1 MFASPGSATRSTNAA
16 KPATTALGGYR
27 DPKPMV
33 FSGLYPIDG
42 SDYPDLRDALDKLK
56 LNDAALVYE
65 PETSAALGFGFRIG
79 FLGMLHLEIVRER
92 LEREFDLDLISTLP
106 NVVYDV
112 TLDDGTVLTV
122 ANPSEF
128 PYGKVDLGDR
138 AGGAGDRPGAER
150 VHRRDHGA
158 VPAEARLAARHG
170 LLSEERVEMR
180 YTLPLAEIV
189 FDFFDQLKSR
199 TRGYASLDYEP
210 DGDQVADLVK
220 VDIML
225 QGETV
230 DAFSSIVHKDKAY
243 AYGVMMAGKL
253 KDLIPRQQFEV
264 PIQAAIGSRIIAREN
279 IRAIREDVL
288 AKCYGGDISRK
299 RKLLEKQKAGKKR
312 MKNIGTVEVPPEAFI
327 AALSSDGHAA
337 EASLKRL
344 GTDRIDL
351 YYAHQDDDSQTQE
364 AVLEAFGKLVDAGK
378 VRVIGASNFHAA
390 RLKSAVEAA
399 KTSDLP
405 RYHVLQPEYNL
416 VSRTKFEGE
425 LQDYCVTENIGVLP
439 YYGLA
444 SGFLTGKYR
453 TKDDLGQSVRGGR
466 MGELLEGTGKAVL
479 DAMDSVVEATGA
491 THAQVALA
499 WLIAQPGV
507 TAPIASA
514 TSVKQIEDLLPAM
527 TLELSKDQLD
537 ALMVAGA

>member
-1 MFASPGSATRSTNAA
+1 MTLRRLGSTDLKIA
-16 KPATTALGGYR
+16 PLVLGGNVFGWTADRAASFAVLDAFVAGGGTMIDTADVYSAWVDGHQGGESESMIGEWLKASGKR
-27 DPKPMV
+27 DDVLIATKV
-33 FSGLYPIDG
+33 
-42 SDYPDLRDALDKLK
+42 
-56 LNDAALVYE
+56 
-65 PETSAALGFGFRIG
+65 
-79 FLGMLHLEIVRER
+79 GML
-92 LEREFDLDLISTLP
+92 P
-106 NVVYDV
+106 G
-112 TLDDGTVLTV
+112 DGGEKL
-122 ANPSEF
+122 A
-128 PYGKVDLGDR
+128 
-138 AGGAGDRPGAER
+138 
-150 VHRRDHGA
+150 
-158 VPAEARLAARHG
+158 PAR
-170 LLSEERVEMR
+170 
-180 YTLPLAEIV
+180 
-189 FDFFDQLKSR
+189 
-199 TRGYASLDYEP
+199 
-210 DGDQVADLVK
+210 
-220 VDIML
+220 
-225 QGETV
+225 
-230 DAFSSIVHKDKAY
+230 
-243 AYGVMMAGKL
+243 
-253 KDLIPRQQFEV
+253 
-264 PIQAAIGSRIIAREN
+264 
-279 IRAIREDVL
+279 
-288 AKCYGGDISRK
+288 
-299 RKLLEKQKAGKKR
+299 
-312 MKNIGTVEVPPEAFI
+312 I
-327 AALSSDGHAA
+327 AAAA

-444 SGFLTGKYR
+444 SGLLTGKYR
-453 TKDDLGQSVRGGR
+453 TKDDLSQSVRGGR

-514 TSVKQIEDLLPAM
+514 TSVKQVEDLLPAM

>member
-1 MFASPGSATRSTNAA
+1 MTIQRRLGATDLYIA
-16 KPATTALGGYR
+16 PLVLGGNVFGWTADRAASFAVLDAFVAGGGTMIDTADVYSAWVDGHQGGESETMIGEWLKASGKR
-27 DPKPMV
+27 DDVLIATKV
-33 FSGLYPIDG
+33 
-42 SDYPDLRDALDKLK
+42 
-56 LNDAALVYE
+56 
-65 PETSAALGFGFRIG
+65 
-79 FLGMLHLEIVRER
+79 GMLPGE
-92 LEREFDLDLISTLP
+92 
-106 NVVYDV
+106 
-112 TLDDGTVLTV
+112 
-122 ANPSEF
+122 
-128 PYGKVDLGDR
+128 
-138 AGGAGDRPGAER
+138 GGEKLA
-150 VHRRDHGA
+150 
-158 VPAEARLAARHG
+158 PAR
-170 LLSEERVEMR
+170 
-180 YTLPLAEIV
+180 
-189 FDFFDQLKSR
+189 
-199 TRGYASLDYEP
+199 
-210 DGDQVADLVK
+210 
-220 VDIML
+220 
-225 QGETV
+225 
-230 DAFSSIVHKDKAY
+230 
-243 AYGVMMAGKL
+243 
-253 KDLIPRQQFEV
+253 
-264 PIQAAIGSRIIAREN
+264 
-279 IRAIREDVL
+279 
-288 AKCYGGDISRK
+288 
-299 RKLLEKQKAGKKR
+299 
-312 MKNIGTVEVPPEAFI
+312 I
-327 AALSSDGHAA
+327 AAAA

-466 MGELLEGTGKAVL
+466 MRELLEGTGKAVL

-514 TSVKQIEDLLPAM
+514 TSVKQVEDLLPAM

-537 ALMVAGA
+537 VLMVAGA

>member
-1 MFASPGSATRSTNAA
+1 MTLRRLGSTDLKIA
-16 KPATTALGGYR
+16 PLVLGGN
-27 DPKPMV
+27 V
-33 FSGLYPIDG
+33 FGWT
-42 SDYPDLRDALDKLK
+42 A
-56 LNDAALVYE
+56 
-65 PETSAALGFGFRIG
+65 
-79 FLGMLHLEIVRER
+79 
-92 LEREFDLDLISTLP
+92 
-106 NVVYDV
+106 
-112 TLDDGTVLTV
+112 
-122 ANPSEF
+122 
-128 PYGKVDLGDR
+128 DR
-138 AGGAGDRPGAER
+138 AASF
-150 VHRRDHGA
+150 A
-158 VPAEARLAARHG
+158 VL
-170 LLSEERVEMR
+170 
-180 YTLPLAEIV
+180 
-189 FDFFDQLKSR
+189 
-199 TRGYASLDYEP
+199 
-210 DGDQVADLVK
+210 
-220 VDIML
+220 
-225 QGETV
+225 
-230 DAFSSIVHKDKAY
+230 DAFVAGGGTMIDTADVYSAWVDGHQGGESESMIGEWLKAS
-243 AYGVMMAGKL
+243 GKR
-253 KDLIPRQQFEV
+253 D
-264 PIQAAIGSRIIAREN
+264 
-279 IRAIREDVL
+279 DVL
-288 AKCYGGDISRK
+288 IATKVGMIPGEGGE
-299 RKLLEKQKAGKKR
+299 KLAPAR
-312 MKNIGTVEVPPEAFI
+312 I
-327 AALSSDGHAA
+327 AAAA

-351 YYAHQDDDSQTQE
+351 YYAHQDDDTQTQE

-514 TSVKQIEDLLPAM
+514 TSVKQVEDLLPAM